1 MDTFAQRLKSARI
14 MNGFS
19 LQELADLIDNRISRQ
34 ALNKYEH
41 GDFQPDSEMIS
52 FLAEALKVRP
62 DFFFKEMTV
71 ELSDIEFR
79 KLNKFPVKEK
89 NKLIEL
95 VKENLERYIE
105 LEEIVNE
112 QTPFINLIEHII
124 IENFDKAEEAARQL
138 RIKWNL
144 GEDPIFNTIE
154 LLEDNG
160 IKVITVSVDDGFDG
174 LQTKVEGKYPVIVL
188 NKKPDYPLDRL
199 RFTAIHEL
207 GHLMLNIPIE
217 KSDKEAEKLC
227 HRFAAAFL
235 LPEAVIFKEL
245 GSTRSRLF
253 VNEIGPLKQQ
263 YGISISAIAYRA
275 KDLGI
280 ISESYFRQFM
290 FYMSQMGYRIHEPY
304 DYQGYEQSN
313 RFQQL
318 LYRALAEDYISMS
331 KAASLNKQ
339 SLYEFRQKLNQV

>member
-14 MNGFS
+14 MNGYS

-52 FLAEALKVRP
+52 FLADALKVRP
-62 DFFFKEMTV
+62 DYFFKEMTI
-71 ELSDIEFR
+71 ELGEIAFR
-79 KLNKFPVKEK
+79 KLEKFPVKEK
-89 NKLIEL
+89 NKLIEQ

-105 LEEIVNE
+105 LEEIVNA
-112 QTPFINLIEHII
+112 QTPFVNPIQDLV
-124 IENFDKAEEAARQL
+124 IENSVDAENAAKQL
-138 RIKWNL
+138 RIRWKL
-144 GEDPIFNTIE
+144 GEDPIFNAIE

-160 IKVITVSVDDGFDG
+160 IKVITVSVEDGFDG
-174 LQTKVEGKYPVIVL
+174 LQTKVQNEYPVIVL
-188 NKKPDYPLDRL
+188 NKRPDYPLDRL

-207 GHLMLNIPIE
+207 AHLLLIIIG
-217 KSDKEAEKLC
+217 KTDKESEKLC

-235 LPEAVIFKEL
+235 LPETVIRKEL
-245 GSTRSRLF
+245 GDNRSRLF
-253 VNEIGPLKQQ
+253 INEIGPIKQQ

-290 FYMSQMGYRIHEPY
+290 FYISQMGYRIHEPF